1 MERWNSSKLKQQIRR
16 LDIQTVTRLIA
27 TDTGLEKSIGYFLR
41 VFSLQNLVVYRVVWF
56 LNLLA
61 FSKSDGDP
69 VYVSRYKY
77 LVISWQFIFHGGLC
91 WISFAINIIWQR
103 HVVYGQFR
111 SNQSSFI
118 GKRWRSVPP
127 SCSICCHILRWKYI
141 RMEIVGIFSIRIQ
154 ATIRKYN
161 NTIRKCAPS
170 KASKNIWDQNL
181 QLTCSNSKRSQL
193 PLLHCCKLSQQ
204 LNIFLYSVK
213 CKFCAMHQILQ
224 YAILSDTFSGAFLP
238 RQVSATVDV
247 WIAFGHFPKQK
258 ITMDHTK
265 FPIHTREVRISN

>member
-1 MERWNSSKLKQQIRR
+1 
-16 LDIQTVTRLIA
+16 
-27 TDTGLEKSIGYFLR
+27 
-41 VFSLQNLVVYRVVWF
+41 
-56 LNLLA
+56 
-61 FSKSDGDP
+61 
-69 VYVSRYKY
+69 
-77 LVISWQFIFHGGLC
+77 
-91 WISFAINIIWQR
+91 
-103 HVVYGQFR
+103 
-111 SNQSSFI
+111 
-118 GKRWRSVPP
+118 
-127 SCSICCHILRWKYI
+127 
-141 RMEIVGIFSIRIQ
+141 MEIVGIFSTRIQ
-154 ATIRKYN
+154 ATIRKYK

-193 PLLHCCKLSQQ
+193 PLLHSCKLSQQ

-265 FPIHTREVRISN
+265 FPIHTREVWISN

>member
-56 LNLLA
+56 PNLLA

-103 HVVYGQFR
+103 HVVYRQFR
-111 SNQSSFI
+111 NNQSSFI

-127 SCSICCHILRWKYI
+127 SCSICCHILRCEPNLFFANTSAWKSLEFFQQEY
-141 RMEIVGIFSIRIQ
+141 RQQSENTKIQ
-154 ATIRKYN
+154 SENA
-161 NTIRKCAPS
+161 
-170 KASKNIWDQNL
+170 
-181 QLTCSNSKRSQL
+181 
-193 PLLHCCKLSQQ
+193 H
-204 LNIFLYSVK
+204 
-213 CKFCAMHQILQ
+213 
-224 YAILSDTFSGAFLP
+224 LP
-238 RQVSATVDV
+238 RQVKTSGIRICSWLAVILNVHSCPCCTAANCRNSWIYFFILWNANFVQCIKFCSTRFYQTRFRVHFCHARLAQQLMLGLRLVTV
-247 WIAFGHFPKQK
+247 PNRK
-258 ITMDHTK
+258 
-265 FPIHTREVRISN
+265 

>member
-56 LNLLA
+56 PNLLA

-127 SCSICCHILRWKYI
+127 SCSICCHILRCKPNLFLQIHPHGNRWNFFNKNTGNNQKIQKY
-141 RMEIVGIFSIRIQ
+141 
-154 ATIRKYN
+154 
-161 NTIRKCAPS
+161 
-170 KASKNIWDQNL
+170 
-181 QLTCSNSKRSQL
+181 
-193 PLLHCCKLSQQ
+193 
-204 LNIFLYSVK
+204 
-213 CKFCAMHQILQ
+213 
-224 YAILSDTFSGAFLP
+224 
-238 RQVSATVDV
+238 
-247 WIAFGHFPKQK
+247 KQK
-258 ITMDHTK
+258 MRTFQGK
-265 FPIHTREVRISN
+265 